1 MFREDSQD
9 KEQTMG
15 SVRDYVI
22 GKYGMGMLA
31 AVTHDPHHTD
41 GMLNLVITYVV
52 NNRPVIVSVD
62 MAVSF
67 TVTDGTSFHLRDKTI
82 HKSVKE
88 KF

>member
-22 GKYGMGMLA
+22 RKYGMGMLA
-31 AVTHDPHHTD
+31 AVTHDPHHTY
-41 GMLNLVITYVV
+41 GVLYLVSVCIVSYGPVV
-52 NNRPVIVSVD
+52 VSVD
-62 MAVSF
+62 MAITF
-67 TVTDGTSFHLRDKTI
+67 AVTDGAGFHLRDKTI